1 MKLTDYITIKNIRI
15 GIKNEGK
22 TAIIEELLGIAASL
36 SPDLDIDAA
45 LKGLL
50 HRENIGSTG
59 IGKGVAIPHAG
70 IKNCTR
76 ILPVIGIS
84 KNGLDYNS
92 LDGNPV
98 RIFFLILY
106 PEQQI
111 KMQLK
116 FLARVSRLLRN
127 GNLRDSL
134 LQCSSPEDVMDVL
147 NKYESEHFT

>member
-1 MKLTDYITIKNIRI
+1 MKLTDYMTAKNIRI
-15 GIKNEGK
+15 GIKSEEK
-22 TAIIEELLGIAASL
+22 TGIIEDLLEVAVSI
-36 SPDLDIDAA
+36 SPDLDVDRA

-50 HRENIGSTG
+50 HRESIGSTG

-84 KNGLDYNS
+84 KDGLNYNS
-92 LDGNPV
+92 LDGDPV

-127 GNLRDSL
+127 ENLRNSL
-134 LQCSSPEDVMDVL
+134 LKCSSPEDAINVL
-147 NKYESEHFT
+147 NQYESEHFT

>member
-1 MKLTDYITIKNIRI
+1 MKLTDYMTAKNIRI
-15 GIKNEGK
+15 GIKSEEK
-22 TAIIEELLGIAASL
+22 TGIIEDLLEVAVSV
-36 SPDLDIDAA
+36 SPDLDVERA

-50 HRENIGSTG
+50 HRESIGSTG

-84 KNGLDYNS
+84 KDGLNYNS
-92 LDGNPV
+92 LDGDPV
-98 RIFFLILY
+98 RIFFMILY

-111 KMQLK
+111 KIQLK

-127 GNLRDSL
+127 ENLRNSL
-134 LQCSSPEDVMDVL
+134 LKCSSPEDAMNVL
-147 NKYESEHFT
+147 NQYESEHFT